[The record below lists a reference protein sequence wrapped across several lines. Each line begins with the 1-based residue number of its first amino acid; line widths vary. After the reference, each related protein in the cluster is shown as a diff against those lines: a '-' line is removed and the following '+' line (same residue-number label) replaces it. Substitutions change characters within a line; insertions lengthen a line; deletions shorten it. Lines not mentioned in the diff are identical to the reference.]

1 MKFVCL
7 GYRDESKWEA
17 MTGGDRAAFMEEC
30 IVYGVELSRSGHVLG
45 GQAIEDARNAV
56 TLRLRDGKV
65 AVTDGPFAETKEHLG
80 GILVFEARDLNHA
93 IQLMA
98 RHPGIRGGCF
108 EIRAVDERTC
118 AAIEARTA

>member
-7 GYRDESKWEA
+7 GYRDESMWEA
-17 MTGGDRAAFMEEC
+17 MTGAGRAAFLEEC
-30 IVYGVELSRSGHVLG
+30 IAYGLELSRAGHVLG
-45 GQAIEDARNAV
+45 GQPLEDARNAV

-65 AVTDGPFAETKEHLG
+65 AVTDGPFAETKEVLG
-80 GILVFEARDLNHA
+80 GILVFEARDLDHA
-93 IQLMA
+93 IQLLA

-108 EIRAVDERTC
+108 EIRAVDEQIG